1 MEHRSYDLSLTVPL
15 THLWRPQQTHP
26 TCPHPSASR
35 ASLPVPTAAASRSAG
50 SVTET
55 TTAWTTVTRPRHSAV
70 SHPALSDG
78 QLVELSL
85 RELGPHTLADP

>member
-1 MEHRSYDLSLTVPL
+1 M
-15 THLWRPQQTHP
+15 
-26 TCPHPSASR
+26 
-35 ASLPVPTAAASRSAG
+35 
-50 SVTET
+50 TET